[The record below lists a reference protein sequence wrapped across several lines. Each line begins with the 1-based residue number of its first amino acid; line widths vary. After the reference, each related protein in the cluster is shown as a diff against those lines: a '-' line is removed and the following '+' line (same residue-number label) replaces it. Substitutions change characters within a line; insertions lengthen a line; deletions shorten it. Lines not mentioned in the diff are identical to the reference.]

1 MSLQPAQESEQVDA
15 RYLMRFLWLSVA
27 LALVTMAIKGAAA
40 YMTGSV
46 GILSDALES
55 GVNLLAALVSL
66 WALNLSAKPA
76 DANHHFGHG
85 KAEYFSAAVEGI
97 LIFIAASL
105 IIVGG
110 VERLIN
116 PQPIEA
122 IGFGLLLTVGA
133 SVLNGLVGGLLV
145 WQGRK
150 HRSITLEADGRH
162 LLTDVVTSGG
172 VIVGIGLIWATG
184 WHWLD
189 PVIAIVVGVN
199 ILITGSSL
207 VRRSAIGLLDAAL
220 PDADVEAVR
229 NTICEITIPRGGRL
243 GELLTRESG
252 RQRFVQATI
261 LVPGEWS
268 VQFAHDLTD
277 DLEVA
282 VERMLPGTVSVIH
295 VEPDP
300 DA

>member
-1 MSLQPAQESEQVDA
+1 MSLQQAQENEQVDA
-15 RYLMRFLWLSVA
+15 RYLMRFLWLSVI

-122 IGFGLLLTVGA
+122 IGLGLLLTVGA

>member
-1 MSLQPAQESEQVDA
+1 M
-15 RYLMRFLWLSVA
+15 
-27 LALVTMAIKGAAA
+27 
-40 YMTGSV
+40 
-46 GILSDALES
+46 
-55 GVNLLAALVSL
+55 
-66 WALNLSAKPA
+66 
-76 DANHHFGHG
+76 
-85 KAEYFSAAVEGI
+85 
-97 LIFIAASL
+97 
-105 IIVGG
+105 
-110 VERLIN
+110 IN

-122 IGFGLLLTVGA
+122 IGLGLLLTVGA